1 MKRLLLGMI
10 GSVLLA
16 GCQTFA
22 PTTAPAPKLPPPTPT
37 ALAAPRIAAIQS
49 GVRASLKN
57 PKSAVFRNSS
67 FLAVTSSVGVT
78 TACGY
83 VRPKN
88 ATADEPF
95 LGTFSGS
102 LFTVSSLGDNEAA
115 AQSTLAACQ
124 TAGIVLQPPPAVSS
138 KPAAKAKAAPAPK
151 T

>member
-10 GSVLLA
+10 GSVFLA

-22 PTTAPAPKLPPPTPT
+22 PTAAPAPKLTPPTPT

-57 PKSAVFRNSS
+57 PKTASFRNSS
-67 FLAVTSSVGVT
+67 FQAVTSLAGVT

-88 ATADEPF
+88 AAADEPF
-95 LGTFSGS
+95 LGTFSGR
-102 LFTVSSLGDNEAA
+102 LFTVSSLGDSAA
-115 AQSTLAACQ
+115 TAQSTLAACQ
-124 TAGIVLQPPPAVSS
+124 TAGIVLPAPSVSS